1 MPSNDQIRKS
11 ATARRVAIKNAA
23 KPNASATDRFKARL
37 AETIKSNKD
46 KKIKAKMRAVP
57 KAVPMSMTATSRG
70 CVVNPATGRAIIIGS
85 ATYNKLKREGKL

>member
-1 MPSNDQIRKS
+1 MPSNDQIRNS
-11 ATARRVAIKNAA
+11 ATARRTAIKNAA

-37 AETIKSNKD
+37 AEKIKSDKD

-57 KAVPMSMTATSRG
+57 KAAPRPMMATSRG

-85 ATYNKLKREGKL
+85 TTYNKLKREGKL